1 MYICS
6 IILATDINQAVTE
19 GAKMLN
25 AHPREG
31 SASILILL
39 TDGDPTSGY
48 NKTHKHSSSV
58 SSKSISWKFDC
69 HWVDCSPLLS
79 AS

>member
-1 MYICS
+1 MQNFNSGTFPTSLIP
-6 IILATDINQAVTE
+6 ATDINAAVLK
-19 GAKMLN
+19 GAAMLN

-48 NKTHKHSSSV
+48 
-58 SSKSISWKFDC
+58 
-69 HWVDCSPLLS
+69 
-79 AS
+79 